1 MRIAAL
7 LVALALP
14 AVLFGQEAARF
25 GVALDAANYPQATP
39 QEAFASVLKAAQQ
52 NRITYLVAH
61 LADPAFIDER
71 VEKLYGGKFAEQV
84 ADTAA
89 RLDPGTLKLLQR
101 LAKEAEW
108 NVADK
113 EAILTTKAI
122 ENRSVYMKKV
132 GDRWFLQNKQSP

>member
-14 AVLFGQEAARF
+14 AVLLGQGATRF
-25 GVALDAANYPQATP
+25 GVALDAATFPQATP
-39 QEAFASVLKAAQQ
+39 QEAFASFLKAAQQ
-52 NRITYLVAH
+52 NRITYVVAH

-108 NVADK
+108 NVAEK